1 MGKKVNVYLDDKT
14 LNMWLKIPSGQRSA
28 LIRDAIRNHAANEN
42 SDPKEELIMKLRE
55 QLSDTN
61 SEIVQLEHT
70 REMLT
75 NELERMQVDL
85 SPVDIDKNRFFCTIE
100 DRARIFINADA
111 NYRSFT
117 GKSYYRIHD
126 VVDGKIYIRNIRTG
140 RTNSNFSRKTVDKAI
155 DRLVDRL
162 SREI

>member
-61 SEIVQLEHT
+61 SEICLLYT
-70 REMLT
+70 
-75 NELERMQVDL
+75 
-85 SPVDIDKNRFFCTIE
+85 SPSPRD
-100 DRARIFINADA
+100 
-111 NYRSFT
+111 
-117 GKSYYRIHD
+117 
-126 VVDGKIYIRNIRTG
+126 
-140 RTNSNFSRKTVDKAI
+140 
-155 DRLVDRL
+155 
-162 SREI
+162 